1 MGVTKQIFELHCK
14 KYFDNSK
21 SILELGAQDLLIN
34 GSSIGYFKNIY
45 ANYPIESLDMN
56 GENGSIQ
63 INLAENLVP
72 TKTYDLITNF
82 GTTEHVSN
90 QYVCWKNIHSLL
102 NVDGIVI
109 SEIPEIG
116 SWRGHCKYYVDY
128 KFFKAMSNDFEIID
142 YRSIY
147 YPNNGYLSYSVLRKI
162 SDTFLTTEDDL
173 LKTIQIDDS
182 VNDKISF

>member
-1 MGVTKQIFELHCK
+1 MGITKQIFELHSK

-34 GSSIGYFKNIY
+34 GSSVGYFKNIY
-45 ANYPIESLDMN
+45 KYPIESLDMN

-63 INLAENLVP
+63 LNLAVELLP
-72 TKTYDLITNF
+72 TKTYDLVTNF

-90 QYVCWKNIHSLL
+90 QYICWKNIHSFLSI
-102 NVDGIVI
+102 GGFVI

-116 SWRGHCKYYVDY
+116 SWKGHCNYYIDY
-128 KFFKAMSNDFEIID
+128 TFFKAMSNDFEIID

-162 SDTFLTTEDDL
+162 SDTFLTNKDDL
-173 LKTIQIDDS
+173 LKTIHIDNS
-182 VNDKISF
+182 VVDKISF